1 MNRFYRAA
9 IVAACLFTTP
19 VIASEND
26 GTTGKSHYYPTTTMA
41 TYWQAIACKLFG
53 VCQIKPATPKSENDG
68 TTTKSENDGT
78 TGD

>member
-1 MNRFYRAA
+1 MNRVYRAA

-26 GTTGKSHYYPTTTMA
+26 GTTSKSFYNNPISA
-41 TYWQAIACKLFG
+41 TYWQAIACKFFG
-53 VCQIKPATPKSENDG
+53 VCQVKPGKPKSENDG
-68 TTTKSENDGT
+68 TTSKSENDGT

>member
-1 MNRFYRAA
+1 MNRVFRAA
-9 IVAACLFTTP
+9 IVAACLSITP

-26 GTTGKSHYYPTTTMA
+26 GTTGKSFSNPTTTMA
-41 TYWQAIACKLFG
+41 TYWQAIACKYFG
-53 VCQIKPATPKSENDG
+53 VCQAKPATPKSENDG